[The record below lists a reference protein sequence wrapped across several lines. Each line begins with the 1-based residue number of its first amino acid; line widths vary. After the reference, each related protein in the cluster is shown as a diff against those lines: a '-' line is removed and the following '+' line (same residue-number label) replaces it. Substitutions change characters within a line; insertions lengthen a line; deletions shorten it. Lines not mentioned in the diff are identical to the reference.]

1 MHDEIKRALVASP
14 CLADLA
20 AHGLHSDRRML
31 VRRLMVWLL
40 IVVASSWLAPR
51 DAMAAAP
58 DALVVEVFTRP
69 DCNHCARAS
78 EYLTDLRARHPELR
92 VIVYDIVADPQ
103 ARTRLRELAELH
115 GTMMAVPTFLI
126 GDRLLVGFDSATT
139 TGRTIER
146 MLGEQQ
152 ERLDTVDV
160 PVFGELRV
168 RDLGLPAFSFVLGL
182 VDGFNPCAMWV
193 LLFLL
198 SLLVNLRSRRRM
210 AAIGGAFVLV
220 SGAAY
225 YLFMTAWL
233 GMFLWVG
240 VSRWLEFGLGSIA
253 IFVGAVHLKDVIAPG
268 HGLSFSIPERAKP
281 KIYARVRRIVYAEN
295 LTAALAMTVV
305 LAVMVNLVELL
316 CTAGLPALFTQILS
330 AHGLSWWE
338 HHAYMLLYILAY
350 MLDDTVMLTLAVV
363 TLSRRKVQERAG
375 RVLKLVSGVAMVGL
389 GLLLILRPEWLRFA

>member
-1 MHDEIKRALVASP
+1 VPLGRWLVCSLIAAIAL
-14 CLADLA
+14 
-20 AHGLHSDRRML
+20 
-31 VRRLMVWLL
+31 
-40 IVVASSWLAPR
+40 SWPAPR
-51 DAMAAAP
+51 VAMAAPQGAP
-58 DALVVEVFTRP
+58 VVEVFSRP
-69 DCNHCARAS
+69 DCSHCARAG

-92 VIVYDIVADPQ
+92 VIVFDIVADPQ
-103 ARTRLRELAELH
+103 ARTRLRDLADQH
-115 GTMMAVPTFLI
+115 GTIMAVPTFLI
-126 GDRLLVGFDSATT
+126 ADRLLVGFDSAAT

-146 MLGEQQ
+146 LLGEQR
-152 ERLDTVDV
+152 ESLDTVDV
-160 PVFGELRV
+160 PIFGELRV
-168 RDLGLPAFSFVLGL
+168 RDLGLPLFSFVLGL

-210 AAIGGAFVLV
+210 AAIGGTFVLV

-240 VSRWLEFGLGSIA
+240 VSRWIEATLGAIA
-253 IFVGAVHLKDVIAPG
+253 IVVGSVHLKDFIAPG

-281 KIYARVRRIVYAEN
+281 KIYARVRSIVYAEN
-295 LTAALAMTVV
+295 LTAALVMTVT

-350 MLDDTVMLTLAVV
+350 MLDDTAMLVLAIV

-375 RVLKLVSGVAMVGL
+375 RVLKLVSGAAMVAL
-389 GLLLILRPEWLRFA
+389 GLLLVLRPEWLRFA

>member
-1 MHDEIKRALVASP
+1 
-14 CLADLA
+14 
-20 AHGLHSDRRML
+20 ML
-31 VRRLMVWLL
+31 WSL
-40 IVVASSWLAPR
+40 IVAAALAWLAPR
-51 DAMAAAP
+51 HAMAATP
-58 DALVVEVFTRP
+58 DAPIVEVFTRP
-69 DCNHCARAS
+69 DCIHCAAAS
-78 EYLTDLRARHPELR
+78 EYLKDLRARHPELQ
-92 VIVYDIVADPQ
+92 VIVFDIVADPQ
-103 ARTRLRELAELH
+103 ARTRLRELAEIH

-126 GDRLLVGFDSATT
+126 GDRLLVGFDSAGT

-146 MLGEQQ
+146 MLAERE

-160 PVFGELRV
+160 PLFGELRV
-168 RDLGLPAFSFVLGL
+168 RDLGLPAFSFLLGL

-198 SLLVNLRSRRRM
+198 SLLVNLKSRRRM
-210 AAIGGAFVLV
+210 AAIGGTFVLV

-240 VSRWLEFGLGSIA
+240 VSRWIEFALGTIA
-253 IFVGAVHLKDVIAPG
+253 IFVGSVHLKDVIAPG
-268 HGLSFSIPERAKP
+268 RGLSFSIPERAKP
-281 KIYARVRRIVYAEN
+281 KIYARVRGIVYAEN

-305 LAVMVNLVELL
+305 LAVMVNLIELL

-350 MLDDTVMLTLAVV
+350 MLDDAAMLVLAVV
-363 TLSRRKVQERAG
+363 TLTRRKVQERAG
-375 RVLKLVSGVAMVGL
+375 RVLKLVSGAAMVGL
-389 GLLLILRPEWLRFA
+389 GLLLILRPDWLRFA

>member
-1 MHDEIKRALVASP
+1 
-14 CLADLA
+14 
-20 AHGLHSDRRML
+20 
-31 VRRLMVWLL
+31 
-40 IVVASSWLAPR
+40 
-51 DAMAAAP
+51 
-58 DALVVEVFTRP
+58 
-69 DCNHCARAS
+69 
-78 EYLTDLRARHPELR
+78 
-92 VIVYDIVADPQ
+92 VIVYDIVGDPA
-103 ARTRLRELAELH
+103 ARERLRALAERH
-115 GTMMAVPTFLI
+115 ATMMAVPTFLI
-126 GDRLLVGFDSATT
+126 GDRILVGFDSAAT

-146 MLGEQQ
+146 MLTEQPASV
-152 ERLDTVDV
+152 DTVDV
-160 PVFGELRV
+160 PILGALRV
-168 RDLGLPAFSFVLGL
+168 RELGLPLFSIVLGL

-210 AAIGGAFVLV
+210 AAIGGTFVLV

-240 VSRWLEFGLGSIA
+240 VSRWIEATLGAIA
-253 IFVGAVHLKDVIAPG
+253 IVVGTVHLKDFIAPG

-281 KIYARVRRIVYAEN
+281 GIYARVRRIVYAEN
-295 LTAALAMTVV
+295 LTAALAMTVA

-338 HHAYMLLYILAY
+338 HHAYMLLYIVAY
-350 MLDDTVMLTLAVV
+350 MFDDTAMLLLAVI
-363 TLSRRKVQERAG
+363 TLTRRKVQERAG

>member
-1 MHDEIKRALVASP
+1 
-14 CLADLA
+14 
-20 AHGLHSDRRML
+20 
-31 VRRLMVWLL
+31 VR
-40 IVVASSWLAPR
+40 
-51 DAMAAAP
+51 
-58 DALVVEVFTRP
+58 E
-69 DCNHCARAS
+69 
-78 EYLTDLRARHPELR
+78 
-92 VIVYDIVADPQ
+92 
-103 ARTRLRELAELH
+103 
-115 GTMMAVPTFLI
+115 
-126 GDRLLVGFDSATT
+126 
-139 TGRTIER
+139 
-146 MLGEQQ
+146 
-152 ERLDTVDV
+152 
-160 PVFGELRV
+160 
-168 RDLGLPAFSFVLGL
+168 LGLPLFSFVLGL

-240 VSRWLEFGLGSIA
+240 VSRWIEATLGAIA
-253 IFVGAVHLKDVIAPG
+253 ILVGSVHLKDFIAPG

-281 KIYARVRRIVYAEN
+281 RIYARVRRIVYAEN
-295 LTAALAMTVV
+295 LTAALAMTLA

-316 CTAGLPALFTQILS
+316 CTAGLPAVFTQILA

-338 HHAYMLLYILAY
+338 HHGYMLLYILAY
-350 MLDDTVMLTLAVV
+350 MLDDTVMLVLAVV
-363 TLSRRKVQERAG
+363 TLTRRKIQERAG